1 MTSDDLDTWRVKYG
15 VFIGA
20 ELESDIHF
28 ALNNHLDAQ
37 TCKKKKQLIEA
48 TLIDLEDAPMKRDLA

>member
-1 MTSDDLDTWRVKYG
+1 MTLDDLDTFRVKYS

-28 ALNNHLDAQ
+28 ALSNHPDAH
-37 TCKKKKQLIEA
+37 TRKKQLIEA
-48 TLIDLEDAPMKRDLA
+48 TKLT